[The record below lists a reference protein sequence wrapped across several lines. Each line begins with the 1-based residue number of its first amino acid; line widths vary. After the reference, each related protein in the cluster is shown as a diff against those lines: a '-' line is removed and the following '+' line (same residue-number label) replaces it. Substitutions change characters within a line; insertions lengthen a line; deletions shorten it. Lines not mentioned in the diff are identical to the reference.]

1 MFKTP
6 VMTQGSRPETQS
18 PTSTFWPWAPWGLAL
33 ALLALGLS
41 VWEPFPPGIWHDDGV
56 YVLLGRSLAEGD
68 GLRYV
73 GIPGAPLAPKFPPL
87 YPLLLSLVWLL
98 FPSFPENVPLFGG
111 LNLVLTAL
119 AAGVFSVYLKKI
131 LGLSAPSALSL
142 TALIWIS
149 AHLWRVAS
157 VPLSEPLFLL
167 GILAALWAGGRMEA
181 KGGIGPV
188 VLFLLAGGGALY
200 ARTLGVAVL
209 VAGVVSLLLGGRRKA
224 AGWTAF
230 GTLALLLPWTY
241 WSGRAADS
249 IPEPLLDT
257 LGPYGGWLMG
267 QLLQQPWEFVQFV
280 AANAG
285 HLLSRIATLLLPGV
299 PGPSLLLGLVVAPVF
314 LLGLGELF
322 KRSRI
327 LPLTLCLSLGILLLW
342 PFQEIRLLV
351 PFQPVLMLCVVMGF
365 RRLVYSMSLP
375 SRLRVPV
382 AVVALAWVALFAS
395 VSIFRLSSGW
405 SVEPYRIRS
414 AALLDAVRAVEENT
428 PPDAVVGAP
437 ELWAGIHLYTGRAVV
452 PSARF
457 RPLAAGGP
465 VEGSPEQQYAI
476 WIGSG
481 LTHVLV
487 EHGGR
492 VHGPALD
499 RVDAL
504 CPPGTVQLLDSQPG
518 RFLVAL
524 AWDSACQELVIRAGR
539 EAGS

>member
-1 MFKTP
+1 
-6 VMTQGSRPETQS
+6 
-18 PTSTFWPWAPWGLAL
+18 
-33 ALLALGLS
+33 
-41 VWEPFPPGIWHDDGV
+41 
-56 YVLLGRSLAEGD
+56 
-68 GLRYV
+68 
-73 GIPGAPLAPKFPPL
+73 
-87 YPLLLSLVWLL
+87 
-98 FPSFPENVPLFGG
+98 
-111 LNLVLTAL
+111 VLTAL

-131 LGLSAPSALSL
+131 LGLSAPFALSV

-167 GILAALWAGGRMEA
+167 GLLMALWAGERMEA

-188 VLFLLAGGGALY
+188 VLFLLVGGGALY

-224 AGWTAF
+224 AGWTAL
-230 GTLALLLPWTY
+230 GTLALFLPWIY

-267 QLLQQPWEFVQFV
+267 QLLQQPWEFVHFV
-280 AANAG
+280 AANSG

-457 RPLAAGGP
+457 RPLAVGGP

-504 CPPGTVQLLDSQPG
+504 CPPGTVQLLDSRPG

>member
-1 MFKTP
+1 LFKTP
-6 VMTQGSRPETQS
+6 VMTEGSHPEAQS
-18 PTSTFWPWAPWGLAL
+18 TTSALWPWAPWGLAL
-33 ALLALGLS
+33 ALLVLGLS

-56 YVLLGRSLAEGD
+56 YVLLGRSLAEGE

-87 YPLLLSLVWLL
+87 YPLLLGLVWLL
-98 FPSFPENVPLFGG
+98 FPSFPENVPVLGG

-119 AAGVFSVYLKKI
+119 AAGVFSIYLKRV
-131 LGLSAPSALSL
+131 LRLPAALALSL
-142 TALIWIS
+142 TAFIWIS
-149 AHLWRVAS
+149 AHLWRVAA

-167 GILAALWAGGRMEA
+167 GLLMALWAGGKMESKSGA
-181 KGGIGPV
+181 GPII
-188 VLFLLAGGGALY
+188 LFLLAGGWAFY

-209 VAGVVSLLLGGRRKA
+209 VAGVVVLLLGGRRKA

-230 GTLALLLPWTY
+230 GTLALLLPWLY

-267 QLLQQPWEFVQFV
+267 QIFQQPWEFAQFV
-280 AANAG
+280 LANLG
-285 HLLSRIATLLLPGV
+285 HLLARIVTLLLPGL
-299 PGPSLLLGLVVAPVF
+299 PGHHLILGLVVAPLL
-314 LLGLGELF
+314 LLGLWELF
-322 KRSRI
+322 TRTRL

-342 PFQEIRLLV
+342 PFREIRLLV
-351 PFQPVLMLCVVMGF
+351 PFQPILMLCMVMGF
-365 RRLVYSMSLP
+365 WRLMYSMSLP

-382 AVVALAWVALFAS
+382 AVVALAWVAFFAS

-414 AALLDAVRAVEENT
+414 AALMDAVRAVEENT
-428 PPDAVVGAP
+428 PSDAVVGAP

-457 RPLAAGGP
+457 RPMARGEP
-465 VEGSPEQQYAI
+465 VEGTPEQQYEI

-481 LTHVLV
+481 VTHILV

-499 RVDAL
+499 RIDAL
-504 CPPGTVQLLDSQPG
+504 CPPGTVQVLDIQPG

-524 AWDSACQELVIRAGR
+524 PWDAACQELVLQAGT

>member
-6 VMTQGSRPETQS
+6 VMTEGSRPEAQS

-56 YVLLGRSLAEGD
+56 YVLLGRSLAEGE

-87 YPLLLSLVWLL
+87 YPLLLGLVWLL

-119 AAGVFSVYLKKI
+119 AAGVFSLYLKKI
-131 LGLSAPSALSL
+131 LGLPAPFALSA

-167 GILAALWAGGRMEA
+167 GLLMALWAGGRMEA

-188 VLFLLAGGGALY
+188 GLFLLAGGGALY

-209 VAGVVSLLLGGRRKA
+209 AAGVVALFLGGRRKA
-224 AGWTAF
+224 AGWTAT
-230 GTLALLLPWTY
+230 GTLALFLPWIY

-267 QLLQQPWEFVQFV
+267 QLLQQPWEFAQFV

-299 PGPSLLLGLVVAPVF
+299 PGPSLLLGLVVAPVC

-351 PFQPVLMLCVVMGF
+351 PFQPILMLCLVMGF

-375 SRLRVPV
+375 PRLRIPV

-457 RPLAAGGP
+457 RPLAVGGP
-465 VEGSPEQQYAI
+465 VEGTPEQQYAI

-481 LTHVLV
+481 VTHVLV

-524 AWDSACQELVIRAGR
+524 AWDSACQELVLRVGR